1 MSASLAILAV
11 CTLALSVAA
20 VITALAGVAVAGHVI
35 AGSCQERR
43 RLTHRETAAV
53 EDAIVLAAALAVQ
66 VGTVLHILRRGPDAY
81 PVDLPA
87 GALWRA
93 AVEALEREGHLT
105 LTETQAGANGQQDT
119 P

>member
-1 MSASLAILAV
+1 MALAV
-11 CTLALSVAA
+11 TVLAVAFLVGVQAAVSVAA
-20 VITALAGVAVAGHVI
+20 LTLMQREDEGAPV
-35 AGSCQERR
+35 RK

-105 LTETQAGANGQQDT
+105 LTETQAGANGHKGIT
-119 P
+119 

>member
-1 MSASLAILAV
+1 MAIAVFVLVVWLLLATVAGALAV
-11 CTLALSVAA
+11 LVAA
-20 VITALAGVAVAGHVI
+20 GLHPNETVG
-35 AGSCQERR
+35 ERR

-53 EDAIVLAAALAVQ
+53 EDAIVLTAALAAQ

-93 AVEALEREGHLT
+93 ALEALEREGHLT
-105 LTETQAGANGQQDT
+105 LTETQAGANGHKGIT
-119 P
+119 